1 VKPIDLEGLEKLP
14 LASFAAN
21 TWKDTRKWVCD
32 DDSYKHVTFAGKL
45 ERSRLS
51 AEDERRMQQ
60 LGLIRELDASE
71 TPTGTTRLFWVA
83 EQAKGRRRP
92 IRWTKAINEALGRDT
107 LRGMKMATR
116 AEQVAQSLTGQW
128 AICLDMSAWFDQ
140 IPLALDVQLRHCFIG
155 RDGKIYCL
163 TRLPMGQRQ
172 AVDVAVSITRLLLNF
187 ELPAGVTA
195 QDCIDNVR
203 FCGSREGVIEAA
215 LSFVQRCRLIGVT
228 LNEVPLD
235 RDPRETLAELAHQ
248 EGDWLGA
255 RYSYSNKTVKLSSKT
270 IDKLKFAQQEAK
282 QVLHAKN
289 LASVFGLLFFA
300 SSVIDLCL
308 AKRFTVLQFF
318 RRFSSEVSANNGLWN
333 AHVRVPDIAFRDLMK
348 WIDDAL
354 VNVPRPIFDWS
365 QQPSKYL
372 FTDASA
378 WGWGGIL
385 VDTLSGTVQHHS
397 EPWKPSDPVNISHS
411 VETEPEGAYRA
422 LCRFIPVTLPTG
434 TRIELVTDS
443 ITTRAIVTKTYS
455 GSLAVN
461 RVGLFLA
468 KFSHLAISAT
478 HIPGV
483 ENPADEISRGLQW
496 SEKSE
501 ILIRKSMGFE
511 PVGPPNVKHTVIEV
525 P

>member
-14 LASFAAN
+14 LANSAAN

-32 DDSYKHVTFAGKL
+32 DDSYKRVTFAGKL

-51 AEDERRMQQ
+51 AEDERRMQK

-128 AICLDMSAWFDQ
+128 AICLDM
-140 IPLALDVQLRHCFIG
+140 
-155 RDGKIYCL
+155 
-163 TRLPMGQRQ
+163 
-172 AVDVAVSITRLLLNF
+172 
-187 ELPAGVTA
+187 
-195 QDCIDNVR
+195 
-203 FCGSREGVIEAA
+203 SREGVIEAA

-333 AHVRVPDIAFRDLMK
+333 AHIRVPDIAFRDLCGSM
-348 WIDDAL
+348 
-354 VNVPRPIFDWS
+354 
-365 QQPSKYL
+365 
-372 FTDASA
+372 
-378 WGWGGIL
+378 
-385 VDTLSGTVQHHS
+385 TL
-397 EPWKPSDPVNISHS
+397 
-411 VETEPEGAYRA
+411 
-422 LCRFIPVTLPTG
+422 
-434 TRIELVTDS
+434 
-443 ITTRAIVTKTYS
+443 
-455 GSLAVN
+455 
-461 RVGLFLA
+461 
-468 KFSHLAISAT
+468 
-478 HIPGV
+478 
-483 ENPADEISRGLQW
+483 
-496 SEKSE
+496 
-501 ILIRKSMGFE
+501 
-511 PVGPPNVKHTVIEV
+511 
-525 P
+525 